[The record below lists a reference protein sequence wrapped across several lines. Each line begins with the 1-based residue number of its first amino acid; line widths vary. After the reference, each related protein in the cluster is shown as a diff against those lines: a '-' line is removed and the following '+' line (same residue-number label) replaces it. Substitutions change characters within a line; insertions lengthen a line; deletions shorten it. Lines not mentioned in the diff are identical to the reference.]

1 MKFASTAELKNK
13 TNKLIRAVEKGQT
26 VVVTRRGKPVVA
38 LRTCS
43 EEDIEDLVLE
53 TDPRIRRS
61 IRESEEEFRSGRGIS
76 LTEFKKRH
84 L

>member
-1 MKFASTAELKNK
+1 MKFASTAELKNQ

-26 VVVTRRGKPVVA
+26 VVVTRRGKPVAA
-38 LRTCS
+38 LRNCS

-61 IRESEEEFRSGRGIS
+61 IREADEDFRAGRSIS
-76 LTEFKKRH
+76 LSEFKKRH